1 MDSAFVL
8 ANDPRVEPPVDNE
21 QEKIEQLKEVVSK
34 IQDRNYKKHRHAF
47 RGTHVKTQAIVKGRL
62 EVKDG
67 LPEHLAQGLFSKS
80 KTYDIAMRYA
90 TEPSHI
96 LPDTQ
101 NAPRGI
107 GMRIFGVD
115 GEKLKDSNPEQGGWH
130 DLFMNN
136 APMLELKDLD
146 TTLEIFTLREKYF
159 ESPLKYN
166 AAIMLRKDALTQA
179 APGFLPNQHPM
190 SFTFY
195 SQAAYTHGPYVAKYR
210 LEPILD
216 SQKALSSIKPTEP
229 DEIMH
234 MLAQYFSSHPARYS
248 LDVQMC
254 RDLDKQPVEDTQTE
268 WKETD
273 SPWETVA
280 ILELPVGQDS
290 ASDERRVFW
299 EDRMA
304 IGPWE
309 GLKAHVPLGSVNR
322 LRKAIYAHSR
332 ENRQARN
339 VTAVQDVRGVDEIP

>member
-1 MDSAFVL
+1 MWL
-8 ANDPRVEPPVDNE
+8 TLTPTP
-21 QEKIEQLKEVVSK
+21 
-34 IQDRNYKKHRHAF
+34 
-47 RGTHVKTQAIVKGRL
+47 AI
-62 EVKDG
+62 D
-67 LPEHLAQGLFSKS
+67 
-80 KTYDIAMRYA
+80 
-90 TEPSHI
+90 
-96 LPDTQ
+96 
-101 NAPRGI
+101 
-107 GMRIFGVD
+107 
-115 GEKLKDSNPEQGGWH
+115 
-130 DLFMNN
+130 
-136 APMLELKDLD
+136 
-146 TTLEIFTLREKYF
+146 
-159 ESPLKYN
+159 
-166 AAIMLRKDALTQA
+166 
-179 APGFLPNQHPM
+179 PM

-195 SQAAYTHGPYVAKYR
+195 SQAAYSHGPYVAKYR
-210 LEPILD
+210 LEPILE

-290 ASDERRVFW
+290 ASDQRRVFW

-339 VTAVQDVRGVDEIP
+339 ATAVQDVKGVNEIP